1 MGRDESLCLLGI
13 KGVYMDV
20 YQILIKHNRAW
31 SEREI
36 IAFSLVM
43 MVILMVLAWLLHKR
57 KIAISQAVA
66 VVAFAGF
73 LGIVLAST
81 VFTREVEVRQ
91 YKLIP
96 FWSWGEVIVHHDME
110 LLQEI
115 LLNCILLL
123 PAGCLLPFMRGRM
136 VRPCTAFVIGFG
148 ISAVIEVS
156 QLVFRRGLFEWDD
169 MIHNALGCV
178 IGCVVVN
185 VWMRWNK
192 FAKKRQIL

>member
-1 MGRDESLCLLGI
+1 
-13 KGVYMDV
+13 MDI
-20 YQILIKHNRAW
+20 YQIFIKHNRAW

-36 IAFSLVM
+36 IVFALVM
-43 MVILMVLAWLLHKR
+43 LSAVVILAWLLHHR
-57 KIAISQAVA
+57 KIKISQAVA
-66 VVAFAGF
+66 VIAFTVF

-96 FWSWGEVIVHHDME
+96 FWSWREVIIHHDME

-123 PAGCLLPFMRGRM
+123 PVGCLLPVVRGAR
-136 VRPCTAFVIGFG
+136 TAFAVGFG

-156 QLVFRRGLFEWDD
+156 QLLFRRGLFEWDD
-169 MIHNALGCV
+169 MIHNALGCM
-178 IGCVVVN
+178 IGNVLVN
-185 VWMRWNK
+185 VWMKVHSSIVNIPESEK
-192 FAKKRQIL
+192 

>member
-1 MGRDESLCLLGI
+1 
-13 KGVYMDV
+13 MDI
-20 YQILIKHNRAW
+20 YQIFIKHNRAW

-36 IAFSLVM
+36 IVFALVM
-43 MVILMVLAWLLHKR
+43 LSVVVILAWLLHHR
-57 KIAISQAVA
+57 KIKISQAVA
-66 VVAFAGF
+66 VIAFTGF

-96 FWSWGEVIVHHDME
+96 FWSWREVIIHHDME

-123 PAGCLLPFMRGRM
+123 PVGCLLPVVRGQA
-136 VRPCTAFVIGFG
+136 VRARTAFAVGLG

-156 QLVFRRGLFEWDD
+156 QLLFRRGLFEWDD
-169 MIHNALGCV
+169 MIHNVLGCM
-178 IGCVVVN
+178 IGNVLVN
-185 VWMRWNK
+185 VWMKVYSSIVNIPESEK
-192 FAKKRQIL
+192 IK